1 MRTIWTLL
9 LASLFL
15 AGCHS
20 GPAKRRWIHLGSTEL
35 AKQRTQWHRV
45 YVRSSQRFER
55 LQLRAYRGDATL
67 EQVSAL
73 LGPEKERVDLR
84 FGNWIKPGGRVTRG
98 IQPPARVRVIELLGY
113 THGSCTLEV
122 YGLPPKEE
130 PEREEP
136 ERAEPAEDD
145 ADSQ

>member
-1 MRTIWTLL
+1 MRTTSTLL
-9 LASLFL
+9 LASLLLL
-15 AGCHS
+15 AGCRS
-20 GPAKRRWIHLGSTEL
+20 GPAKRRWIHLGSTEI

-67 EQVSAL
+67 EQVSAV
-73 LGPEKERVDLR
+73 LGPERERVDLR

-98 IQPPARVRVIELLGY
+98 LKPPAQVHVVELLGY

-130 PEREEP
+130 PESPQSESP
-136 ERAEPAEDD
+136 Q
-145 ADSQ
+145 SGGS